1 MVCLTEIVKSYGDGD
16 NRLNRVLV
24 ALELKVSRGEFVAVR
39 GVSGSGKTTLLNIL
53 GTLTKPDGGQYF
65 FDGREVT
72 APGFDCAR
80 FRNEQTGFVFQNHRL
95 MPQYSVM
102 ENILLPVLAFRR
114 RVDAAYREYAGQ
126 LTEMLGIAALAG
138 RSPHTLSGGEAG
150 RTALCRALIMKPSMI
165 LADEPTAQLDAE
177 NARSIA
183 TLLRKV
189 NRDMGTTVIMAT
201 HSDEV
206 SAVAD
211 RVLRLNNG
219 RLS

>member
-1 MVCLTEIVKSYGDGD
+1 MVDLQGIVKVYDDGCD
-16 NRLNRVLV
+16 RRNRVLD
-24 ALELKVSRGEFVAVR
+24 ALDLKVVRGEFVAVR

-53 GTLTKPDGGQYF
+53 GTLTQPDEGRYF
-65 FDGREVT
+65 FEDMEVT
-72 APGFDCAR
+72 AAGFDCAR
-80 FRNEQTGFVFQNHRL
+80 FRNERTGFVFQNHRL

-114 RVDAAYREYAGQ
+114 RVDAAYREYAGE
-126 LTEMLGIAALAG
+126 LTERLGISSLAD

-150 RTALCRALIMKPSMI
+150 RTALCRALIMKPSLI

-177 NARSIA
+177 NARIIA
-183 TLLRKV
+183 ALLRKA
-189 NRDMGTTVIMAT
+189 NREIGATVIMAT

-211 RVLRLNNG
+211 RVLTLKNG